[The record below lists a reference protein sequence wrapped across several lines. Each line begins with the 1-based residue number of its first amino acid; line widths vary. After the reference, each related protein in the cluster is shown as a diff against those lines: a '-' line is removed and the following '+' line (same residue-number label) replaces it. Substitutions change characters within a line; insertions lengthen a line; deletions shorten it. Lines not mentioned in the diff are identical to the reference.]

1 MHWLGMHWPVMEL
14 KRIKTNTRKQN
25 KKQKTNP
32 RQMLSTNKIRQII
45 TKIME
50 YTHTHT
56 HTHTKSRLTQQA
68 KETKNDINQL
78 KTKLTKAQTRKQNQR
93 KVSTGEYSNENKT
106 YKHGDKKKEYK
117 SKLY

>member
-1 MHWLGMHWPVMEL
+1 MSTMHWLGMHWPVMEL

-56 HTHTKSRLTQQA
+56 YTNKIKIDPAS
-68 KETKNDINQL
+68 KGNQ
-78 KTKLTKAQTRKQNQR
+78 K
-93 KVSTGEYSNENKT
+93 
-106 YKHGDKKKEYK
+106 
-117 SKLY
+117 